1 MIQLFLTKDLAMHV
15 AEHLPADDPLRLG
28 IAEIIGLQERMGGVI
43 DEPAELTILVRGQT
57 RMEIYDKEE
66 AERVYSVLTAPCAL
80 QALALEAGRG
90 ARVASAVESL
100 AAALGIR

>member
-1 MIQLFLTKDLAMHV
+1 MHV

-28 IAEIIGLQERMGGVI
+28 IAETIGLQERMGGVI
-43 DEPAELTILVRGQT
+43 DEPAELTVLVRGQM

-66 AERVYSVLTAPCAL
+66 ADRLYSVLTAPGAL

-90 ARVASAVESL
+90 TRVASALESL
-100 AAALGIR
+100 ALALGVR